1 MQIAEAA
8 FFESTDG
15 TGVNVLSPGDSI
27 LAVHFAPDSSYPG
40 GEAPAFAIDGTL
52 DKYLNFGADN
62 SGFIVTPSSGA
73 DAVRSFRITTAN
85 DSPERDPAM
94 WELYGTDDPITSA
107 DNSQGL
113 AENWT
118 LIDSGSV
125 ALPDD
130 RDTPGSW
137 VVVDNDT
144 SFSSYRM
151 VFTDL
156 KDASQPIRCRLL
168 RFSSTICRFLNHR
181 HASCAVSPYSARP
194 DSFAEGIRTLRF
206 AQCEETQSK
215 WTPVANCSR
224 GFALP
229 NGNLWCE

>member
-1 MQIAEAA
+1 MFGTNDPITSLNNSTGTDENWSLLDFGPVVLPSDRDTLGPVVSVTNADVYSSYKMLFPTLKGDPLMQSRKQRFSEP
-8 FFESTDG
+8 DG

-73 DAVRSFRITTAN
+73 DVVRSFRITTAN

-130 RDTPGSW
+130 RDTPRLVGC
-137 VVVDNDT
+137 
-144 SFSSYRM
+144 
-151 VFTDL
+151 
-156 KDASQPIRCRLL
+156 CR
-168 RFSSTICRFLNHR
+168 
-181 HASCAVSPYSARP
+181 
-194 DSFAEGIRTLRF
+194 
-206 AQCEETQSK
+206 
-215 WTPVANCSR
+215 
-224 GFALP
+224 
-229 NGNLWCE
+229 